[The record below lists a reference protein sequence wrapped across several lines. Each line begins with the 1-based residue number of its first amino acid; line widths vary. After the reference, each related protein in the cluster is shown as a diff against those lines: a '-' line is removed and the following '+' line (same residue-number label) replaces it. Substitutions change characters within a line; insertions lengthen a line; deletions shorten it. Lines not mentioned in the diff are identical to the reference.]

1 MAVEVFNNPFNGS
14 PTVWNAQGALVTWSP
29 GANSAI
35 AASNAQNALNR
46 LQASVQQ
53 QQNNPNGTYAHQSHV
68 FACLT
73 GIQIQ
78 YSRQSSTQYPIG
90 GSAPI
95 RILGAPNGICV
106 LTSILGPTTDLEQFL
121 KQAASG
127 CNQIVVG
134 IQPFATQNAC
144 PNATSGV
151 QPIIMLKGC
160 SVNQLNFN
168 IQPQGQGISLIN
180 VPINLQFTSLTWN
193 Y

>member
-1 MAVEVFNNPFNGS
+1 MSVEVFNNPFNGS
-14 PTVWNAQGALVTWSP
+14 PTVWNAQGALVTWSTV
-29 GANSAI
+29 GADDAKAGLQLYLNSAI
-35 AASNAQNALNR
+35 NAA
-46 LQASVQQ
+46 
-53 QQNNPNGTYAHQSHV
+53 NNPNVNVGTPPHQSQP

-73 GIQIQ
+73 GVQIQ
-78 YSRQSSTQYPIG
+78 YGRQSSTQYPIG

-95 RILGAPNGICV
+95 RILGAPSGVCV
-106 LTSILGPTTDLEQFL
+106 LTSILGPTTDLQQFL
-121 KQAASG
+121 RDAASG
-127 CNQIVVG
+127 CEQVTVG

-144 PNATSGV
+144 PNATNGV